1 MGPSQIRGKAEQ
13 AMGWVV
19 LVLLL
24 LGCLLVLRPFVS
36 ALLWALILC
45 FSSWPMYRRL
55 TALLGQRHT
64 LAAGLMGLG
73 MVLIILVPLIIVG
86 ATLADNV
93 KDLTAAARRSFEQ
106 GPPPPPAWLVKVPVV
121 GKSAAD
127 YWQSLSNDGGTLWTN
142 ARRFIEP
149 VSSWLLKLG
158 LLLGGGL
165 VEVGMSILIAIF
177 LFRHGSSL
185 AERLTAA
192 VDRIGGER
200 GGHLLMIAGNTV
212 RGVVYGILGT
222 ALVQAILAG
231 VGFLIAGVPGAGVLA
246 LITFFVSV
254 LPLMGTALVWLPA
267 AIWLFYQ
274 GSTGWGIFLIIWGLG
289 VNSIEHIVKPFLI
302 SKGSDMPFLLIFFGV
317 LGGAMA
323 FGFIGVF
330 LGPTLLAVG
339 YRIVAEWGTATRLAK
354 EANTSAP
361 DSKTALVPGSLDGNV
376 GHF

>member
-1 MGPSQIRGKAEQ
+1 M
-13 AMGWVV
+13 
-19 LVLLL
+19 
-24 LGCLLVLRPFVS
+24 RPFIS

-45 FSSWPMYRRL
+45 FSSWPIYCRL
-55 TALLGQRHT
+55 TALLGHRHT

-73 MVLIILVPLIIVG
+73 MVLILLVPLVIVG

-93 KDLTAAARRSFEQ
+93 KELTAAARRSFEQ
-106 GPPPPPAWLVKVPVV
+106 GPPPPPSWLIKVPLV
-121 GKSAAD
+121 GQSATE
-127 YWQSLSNDGGTLWTN
+127 YWQSLAEDGGKLWTN

-165 VEVGMSILIAIF
+165 VEVAMSVLIAIF
-177 LFRHGSSL
+177 LFRHGASL
-185 AERLTAA
+185 AERLTAM

-200 GGHLLMIAGNTV
+200 GGHLLEVAGNTV
-212 RGVVYGILGT
+212 RGVVYGVLGT
-222 ALVQAILAG
+222 AMVQGILAG
-231 VGFLIAGVPGAGVLA
+231 IGFLIAGVPGAAVLA

-267 AIWLFYQ
+267 ALWLFYQ

-289 VNSIEHIVKPFLI
+289 VNSVEHIVKPFLI

-339 YRIVAEWGTATRLAK
+339 YRVVAEWGTATRLAR
-354 EANTSAP
+354 EAKVTAG
-361 DSKTALVPGSLDGNV
+361 DSKTAAETLTPTG
-376 GHF
+376 